1 LGGPPVPIA
10 QESAGHAEFPVD
22 MSDTT
27 SQQLV
32 VFSLGSEEYALP
44 IGSVHEIIRF
54 TEPRTVASEAAWIR
68 GVIGLRGKIIPIF
81 DLASRMEL
89 DTVDS
94 QPGKIVI
101 VESGTGQVGIM
112 VDEVEEVLTVSS
124 EQLEDVPS
132 ANSDSIEA
140 IAKIE
145 DRLVILL
152 NPEGLFARSGAEE
165 IAAA

>member
-1 LGGPPVPIA
+1 
-10 QESAGHAEFPVD
+10 

-89 DTVDS
+89 GNVDS

-112 VDEVEEVLTVSS
+112 VDEVEEVLTATSD
-124 EQLEDVPS
+124 QLEDVPS

-165 IAAA
+165 IAA

>member
-1 LGGPPVPIA
+1 
-10 QESAGHAEFPVD
+10 

-89 DTVDS
+89 GTVDS

-152 NPEGLFARSGAEE
+152 NPAGLFAGSGAEDL
-165 IAAA
+165 AAA

>member
-1 LGGPPVPIA
+1 
-10 QESAGHAEFPVD
+10 
-22 MSDTT
+22 MSDI
-27 SQQLV
+27 SPQQLV

-44 IGSVHEIIRF
+44 IGAVHEIIRF
-54 TEPRTVASEAAWIR
+54 TEPRTVASQEAWIR

-89 DTVDS
+89 ES
-94 QPGKIVI
+94 LSSEPGKIVI
-101 VESGTGQVGIM
+101 VETGTGQVGVM

-124 EQLEDVPS
+124 DQLEDVPT
-132 ANSDSIEA
+132 ARRDSIEA

-152 NPEGLFARSGAEE
+152 NAEGLFGR
-165 IAAA
+165 AAAEDVAAA

>member
-1 LGGPPVPIA
+1 
-10 QESAGHAEFPVD
+10 

-54 TEPRTVASEAAWIR
+54 SEPRSVASDVPWIR

-81 DLASRMEL
+81 DLAARLEL
-89 DTVDS
+89 DAGDS

-101 VESGTGQVGIM
+101 VETGTGQVGVM
-112 VDEVEEVLTVSS
+112 VDEVEEVLTTTAD
-124 EQLEDVPS
+124 QLEDVPTAS
-132 ANSDSIEA
+132 TDSIDA
-140 IAKIE
+140 IAKIG

-152 NPEGLFARSGAEE
+152 NPEGLFARTASADDL
-165 IAAA
+165 AAA

>member
-1 LGGPPVPIA
+1 
-10 QESAGHAEFPVD
+10 
-22 MSDTT
+22 MSDNT

-54 TEPRTVASEAAWIR
+54 TEPRTVASDAAWIR

-89 DTVDS
+89 DNVGS
-94 QPGKIVI
+94 EPGKIVI

-112 VDEVEEVLTVSS
+112 VDEVEEVLTVTSD
-124 EQLEDVPS
+124 QLEDVPT
-132 ANSDSIEA
+132 ANSESIEA

-152 NPEGLFARSGAEE
+152 NPAGLFARSGADEL
-165 IAAA
+165 AAA

>member
-1 LGGPPVPIA
+1 
-10 QESAGHAEFPVD
+10 
-22 MSDTT
+22 MSDIT

-32 VFSLGSEEYALP
+32 VFSLGAEEYALP
-44 IGSVHEIIRF
+44 IGSVHEIIRY
-54 TEPRTVASEAAWIR
+54 TEPRTVASDAEWIR

-81 DLASRMEL
+81 DLAARMRLE
-89 DTVDS
+89 S
-94 QPGKIVI
+94 SEPGKIVI
-101 VESGTGQVGIM
+101 VESGTGQVGVM

-132 ANSDSIEA
+132 AASEAIEA

-152 NPEGLFARSGAEE
+152 NPAGLFARATEDV
-165 IAAA
+165 AAA

>member
-1 LGGPPVPIA
+1 
-10 QESAGHAEFPVD
+10 

-89 DTVDS
+89 GSVDS

-112 VDEVEEVLTVSS
+112 VDEVEEVLTVTS

>member
-1 LGGPPVPIA
+1 
-10 QESAGHAEFPVD
+10 

-44 IGSVHEIIRF
+44 IGAVHEIIRF
-54 TEPRTVASEAAWIR
+54 TEPRTVTSEVAWIR

-81 DLASRMEL
+81 DLAARMQL
-89 DTVDS
+89 DGAGS
-94 QPGKIVI
+94 EPGKIVI
-101 VESGTGQVGIM
+101 VETGTGQVGVM

-124 EQLEDVPS
+124 DQLEDVPT
-132 ANSDSIEA
+132 ANSETIEA

-152 NPEGLFARSGAEE
+152 DPEGLFTRAAVAAEDL
-165 IAAA
+165 AAA

>member
-1 LGGPPVPIA
+1 
-10 QESAGHAEFPVD
+10 
-22 MSDTT
+22 MSDIT

-54 TEPRTVASEAAWIR
+54 TEPRTVASDADWIR

-89 DTVDS
+89 DNVGS
-94 QPGKIVI
+94 EPGKIVI
-101 VESGTGQVGIM
+101 VESGTGQVGVM

-132 ANSDSIEA
+132 AASDAIEA

-152 NPEGLFARSGAEE
+152 NPAGLFAASGAEDL
-165 IAAA
+165 AAA

>member
-1 LGGPPVPIA
+1 
-10 QESAGHAEFPVD
+10 

-54 TEPRTVASEAAWIR
+54 TEPRTVASDAAWIR

-89 DTVDS
+89 DVVES
-94 QPGKIVI
+94 EAGKIVI

-112 VDEVEEVLTVSS
+112 VDEVEEVLTVASD
-124 EQLEDVPS
+124 QLEDVPS
-132 ANSDSIEA
+132 ANGDSIEA

-152 NPEGLFARSGAEE
+152 NPEGLFARAGAEE

>member
-1 LGGPPVPIA
+1 
-10 QESAGHAEFPVD
+10 

-54 TEPRTVASEAAWIR
+54 TEPRTVASDAAWIR

-81 DLASRMEL
+81 DLAARMGLEIAG
-89 DTVDS
+89 S
-94 QPGKIVI
+94 EAGKIVI

-112 VDEVEEVLTVSS
+112 VDEVEEVLTVSD
-124 EQLEDVPS
+124 EQLEDVPT
-132 ANSDSIEA
+132 ANSESILA
-140 IAKIE
+140 IAKID
-145 DRLVILL
+145 DRLVVLL
-152 NPEGLFARSGAEE
+152 NTSGLFAREVEE
-165 IAAA
+165 IAAAA